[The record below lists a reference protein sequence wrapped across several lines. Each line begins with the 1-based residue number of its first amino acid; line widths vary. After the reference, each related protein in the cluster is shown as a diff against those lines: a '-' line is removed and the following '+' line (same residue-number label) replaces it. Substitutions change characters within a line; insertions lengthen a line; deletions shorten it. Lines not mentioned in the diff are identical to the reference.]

1 MEANQEKVSS
11 MTKLIVFLGQEML
24 LPLSMLLKHG
34 RTLILQSRIRL
45 PQAPMTL
52 LHLVVVLG
60 LQAHSQAPEG
70 QVVVNHPMP

>member
-1 MEANQEKVSS
+1 MSS

-24 LPLSMLLKHG
+24 LPLSTLSKQG
-34 RTLILQSRIRL
+34 RTPILQSQIRL

-70 QVVVNHPMP
+70 QVKQVVVNHPTP